1 MTTTNETPTTATP
14 TTTNDG
20 GAAPAQDVK
29 PDTAS
34 GESAQNQQQAEAAKQ
49 SPEGA
54 KAPEDGAAKPD
65 AAKPADAAEG
75 EGDKPQGAP
84 EKYEFSAPEG
94 VTLDPAVVGSLSE
107 VAKDLNL
114 SQESA
119 QKLVDKMAPA
129 IAAQQAES
137 ARALTEQWREQATAD
152 KEYGGA
158 KLAENM
164 ALAQKAMDA
173 FATPEFKALLNQ
185 TGLGN
190 HPEVVRVLYR
200 AGKAISDDKVLTSDK
215 ALTPN
220 QSIAER
226 MYPNHN
232 PGA

>member
-1 MTTTNETPTTATP
+1 MTTETLMTTATP
-14 TTTNDG
+14 KANEG
-20 GAAPAQDVK
+20 GAASGQDVK
-29 PDTAS
+29 PDTVS

-200 AGKAISDDKVLTSDK
+200 AGKAISDDKVVASDK
-215 ALTPN
+215 SLTPH